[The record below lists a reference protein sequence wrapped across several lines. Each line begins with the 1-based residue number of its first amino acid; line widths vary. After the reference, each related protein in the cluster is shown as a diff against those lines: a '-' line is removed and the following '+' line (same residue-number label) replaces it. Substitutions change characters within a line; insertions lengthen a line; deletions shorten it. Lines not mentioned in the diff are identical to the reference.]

1 MKKTVVEGFA
11 RRMDHVVWKVVD
23 GKGILLNLEDGSYFD
38 VDSVGLSVWQLCDG
52 RTTLNQIALR
62 TSRTF
67 QADPGRVSR
76 DIQGFVSEL
85 KRRRLVEIVPTPN
98 RAVVRP

>member
-1 MKKTVVEGFA
+1 MRKKVAEGFA
-11 RRMDHVVWKVVD
+11 RRMDHVVWKMVD
-23 GKGILLNLEDGSYFD
+23 GKGILLNLEDGAYFD

-67 QADPGRVSR
+67 KTDPGRVSR
-76 DIQGFVSEL
+76 DIHGFVGGL
-85 KRRRLVEIVPTPN
+85 KNLRL
-98 RAVVRP
+98 R